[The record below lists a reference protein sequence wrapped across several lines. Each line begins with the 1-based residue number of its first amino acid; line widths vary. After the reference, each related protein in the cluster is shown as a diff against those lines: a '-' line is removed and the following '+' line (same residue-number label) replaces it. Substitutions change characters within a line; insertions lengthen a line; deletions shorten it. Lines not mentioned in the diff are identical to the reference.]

1 MATFVLILMIT
12 YFGVK
17 LTYEYKKLQR
27 MKQITKKYI
36 KSFDLKAKTV
46 KGSKVIIT
54 KEAGEDFV
62 NFHFTTSDGQTI
74 NVPNND

>member
-1 MATFVLILMIT
+1 MATFVLILMIA

-17 LTYEYKKLQR
+17 LIYEYKKLQR
-27 MKQITKKYI
+27 MEQITKNTI
-36 KSFDLKAKTV
+36 KSFDLKAETI
-46 KGSKVIIT
+46 KGAKVSIT
-54 KEAGEDFV
+54 KEADEDFV

>member
-1 MATFVLILMIT
+1 MSTFVLILMIA

-27 MKQITKKYI
+27 MKQITKNTI
-36 KSFDLKAKTV
+36 KSFDLKAETV
-46 KGSKVIIT
+46 KGAKVSIT
-54 KEAGEDFV
+54 KEADKDFV

-74 NVPNND
+74 NIPNND

>member
-1 MATFVLILMIT
+1 METFVLILMIA

-36 KSFDLKAKTV
+36 KSFDLKAETA

-54 KEAGEDFV
+54 KEAGEDYV

>member
-1 MATFVLILMIT
+1 MATFVLILMIA

-27 MKQITKKYI
+27 MKRITKKYI
-36 KSFDLKAKTV
+36 KSFDLKAETV
-46 KGSKVIIT
+46 KGAELSIT

>member
-1 MATFVLILMIT
+1 MATFVLILMIA

-36 KSFDLKAKTV
+36 KSFDLKAETA

-54 KEAGEDFV
+54 KEAGEDYV
-62 NFHFTTSDGQTI
+62 NFHFTTSVGQII

>member
-1 MATFVLILMIT
+1 MATFVLILMIA

-36 KSFDLKAKTV
+36 KSFDLKAETV
-46 KGSKVIIT
+46 KGAKVSIT
-54 KEAGEDFV
+54 KKAGEDFV

>member
-1 MATFVLILMIT
+1 MATFVLILMIA

-27 MKQITKKYI
+27 MKRITKNYI
-36 KSFDLKAKTV
+36 KSFDLKAETV
-46 KGSKVIIT
+46 KGAKVSIT
-54 KEAGEDFV
+54 KEDGVDFV

>member
-1 MATFVLILMIT
+1 MATFVLILMIA

-27 MKQITKKYI
+27 MKQITKNHI
-36 KSFDLKAKTV
+36 KSFDLKAETV
-46 KGSKVIIT
+46 KGAKVSIT

>member
-1 MATFVLILMIT
+1 MTTFVLILMIA

-27 MKQITKKYI
+27 MKQITKNYI
-36 KSFDLKAKTV
+36 KSFDLKAETV
-46 KGSKVIIT
+46 KGAKVSIT
-54 KEAGEDFV
+54 KEACEDFV